1 MDAAV
6 DVVWDNRTLLWEGL
20 KYSFKLFAVSVVL
33 GTVAGTVFGIGLLYG
48 SVVIRAILRAYIDII
63 RGMPLIVT
71 IFLIFYGFSAYELNF
86 SPFQSIAL
94 ALSIFAAA
102 HMAEIVR
109 GAVGSVPNGQTDAA
123 KSLGL
128 TFWPRIRHVIL
139 PQAAPIMMGP
149 WTNLAV
155 DMFKATSLAILVSQ
169 ADFLFSIQKRA
180 IAEREYLAF
189 YLAAIVVYFVCC
201 FAISRAGAWATRRMR
216 VGGLT

>member
-1 MDAAV
+1 V
-6 DVVWDNRTLLWEGL
+6 EVVWDNRALLWQGL
-20 KYSFKLFAVSVVL
+20 KYTFKLFAVVVIF
-33 GTVAGTVFGIGLLYG
+33 GTLMGTVFGVGLLYG
-48 SVVIRAILRAYIDII
+48 NLAIRGVLRAYVDIV

-71 IFLIFYGFSAYELNF
+71 IFLIFYGLSAYGINF

-102 HMAEIVR
+102 HMSEIVR
-109 GAVGSVPNGQTDAA
+109 GAVSSIPIGQTDAA

-128 TFWPRIRHVIL
+128 TFWPRTTSVIL
-139 PQAAPIMMGP
+139 PQAVPIMMGP

-155 DMFKATSLAILVSQ
+155 DMFKSTSLAILVSQ

-180 IAEREYLAF
+180 IAERQYLTF

-201 FAISRAGAWATRRMR
+201 VAISRAGAWASRRFR
-216 VGGLT
+216 VGVVS

>member
-1 MDAAV
+1 V
-6 DVVWDNRTLLWEGL
+6 EIVWDDRDLLWQGL
-20 KYSFKLFAVSVVL
+20 KYSFRLFAVVAIL
-33 GTVAGTVFGIGLLYG
+33 GTLMGTVFGIGLLYG
-48 SVVIRAILRAYIDII
+48 NLVVRGILRAYVDII

-71 IFLIFYGFSAYELNF
+71 IFLIFYGLPAYGVSLSQF
-86 SPFQSIAL
+86 MAIAL

-109 GAVGSVPNGQTDAA
+109 GAVSSISIGQTDAA

-128 TFWPRIRHVIL
+128 TFWPRMAHVIL

-169 ADFLFSIQKRA
+169 ADFLFSIHKRA
-180 IAEREYLAF
+180 SAGGAYMSF

-201 FAISRAGAWATRRMR
+201 FAISRAGALAARRFR
-216 VGGLT
+216 LGVVS

>member
-1 MDAAV
+1 M
-6 DVVWDNRTLLWEGL
+6 DVVWDNRRLLWEGL
-20 KYSFKLFAVSVVL
+20 EYTFRLFAVVVVVGTSL
-33 GTVAGTVFGIGLLYG
+33 GVVFGLGLLYG
-48 SVVIRAILRAYIDII
+48 NLAIRGVLRAYVDIV

-71 IFLIFYGFSAYELNF
+71 IFLIFYGLSAYEVNF
-86 SPFQSIAL
+86 SPFQSIAI

-109 GAVGSVPNGQTDAA
+109 GSVGSIAAGQTDAA

-128 TFWPRIRHVIL
+128 TFWPRIWSVIL
-139 PQAAPIMMGP
+139 PQAGPVMMGP

-155 DMFKATSLAILVSQ
+155 DIFKSTSLAILVSQ

-189 YLAAIVVYFVCC
+189 YLAAILVYFVCC
-201 FAISRAGAWATRRMR
+201 MAISQAGAWATRRMQ
-216 VGGLT
+216 VGVAR